1 MSLKR
6 GYLIDPIEKFL
17 DLLGL
22 LAAGKK
28 PTQDEDSVEQVLASL
43 TGLPVD
49 FFEKVVDQTILFSVL
64 TMVPTDDQKAIAA
77 LILWHKD
84 NNAYRETARLL
95 ISPLD
100 KKKLDGRVS
109 ELIVKAGL

>member
-17 DLLGL
+17 DLLAL

-28 PTQDEDSVEQVLASL
+28 PADHEESVEQVLASL

-49 FFEKVVDQTILFSVL
+49 FFLKVADHTILYSV
-64 TMVPTDDQKAIAA
+64 
-77 LILWHKD
+77 
-84 NNAYRETARLL
+84 
-95 ISPLD
+95 
-100 KKKLDGRVS
+100 
-109 ELIVKAGL
+109 